1 MIVVEEIDNMEAP
14 QNARIGLLG
23 GAEWESLRAK
33 IDVLSRGIHRRRLSA
48 LPYIKMKQCVVVTGN
63 GKALPEAPPLGRRF
77 RLWDGDPDL
86 SAPATFER
94 LVKV

>member
-33 IDVLSRGIHRRRLSA
+33 IDVLSRGIHRKRLSA
-48 LPYIKMKQCVVVTGN
+48 LPYIKLK
-63 GKALPEAPPLGRRF
+63 
-77 RLWDGDPDL
+77 
-86 SAPATFER
+86 
-94 LVKV
+94 